1 MTNKNVTRKN
11 KIIKNKSN
19 DNPSTTKTHEN
30 GYDKE
35 SAISKAREILN
46 KTKSLDKAKMALIK
60 QAKFNSFK
68 LFGFD

>member
-1 MTNKNVTRKN
+1 MVNHKTDTRKN
-11 KIIKNKSN
+11 KTNKIRKENLNEN
-19 DNPSTTKTHEN
+19 DSD
-30 GYDKE
+30 GE

-46 KTKSLDKAKMALIK
+46 KTKSLDKAKLALVR